1 MSESSKPL
9 KSWFSA
15 YELADFGRALVGG
28 LPKTVPGCTG
38 RAKLDNY
45 ETRVVSGKGG
55 KGGLKTEYKPTE
67 RVLNEIHAY
76 LSKGEDAFFE
86 YESNTDLPNR
96 KVKHPEIGYETS
108 SDPMSDPIFIDHYV
122 NVRGGAGPGQTVE
135 DETHDEAIVKVRM
148 DGQILRERVGS
159 NFSALKL
166 ANVKGDSMEPTLS
179 HGDQVLVDTSCNRFI
194 DDAIY
199 AILQGDYL
207 RFKRIKLKLDG
218 SIIVKSDNPVDN
230 DPETYTAEEAAEFIV
245 KGRVI
250 PYKFG
255 KFKI

>member
-1 MSESSKPL
+1 MNSEVRFNTFIDRLKYVIGDEDYTPWAVKRGLSPVTVL
-9 KSWFSA
+9 GWFNGAALYPKSWDKLVAATGISKEWWLNGQ
-15 YELADFGRALVGG
+15 YE
-28 LPKTVPGCTG
+28 PIPINK
-38 RAKLDNY
+38 
-45 ETRVVSGKGG
+45 
-55 KGGLKTEYKPTE
+55 EY
-67 RVLNEIHAY
+67 L
-76 LSKGEDAFFE
+76 
-86 YESNTDLPNR
+86 TDIEGVNR
-96 KVKHPEIGYETS
+96 KVEHPEIGYEES
-108 SDPMSDPIFIDHYV
+108 FDSMSDPIYIDHYV

-179 HGDQVLVDTSCNRFI
+179 HGDQVLVDTSCNRFV